1 MKYLL
6 LLNNDAAAASS
17 WTTLSP
23 EEAARLR
30 EAEMPKWNALFAWLG
45 EQGLET
51 EGLELEE
58 PEKARVVRVV
68 DGETIVS
75 DGPYAETREVIG
87 GYFLADCADLDQAI
101 ELAKRVPL
109 VETGSVEIRPLAE

>member
-1 MKYLL
+1 MRYLL
-6 LLNNDAAAASS
+6 LLNNDADQAASWS
-17 WTTLSP
+17 TLP
-23 EEAARLR
+23 PAEAARLR
-30 EAEMPKWNALFAWLG
+30 EAELPKWNALFAWLG

-51 EGLELEE
+51 QGLELEG
-58 PEKARVVRVV
+58 PEQARVVRVV
-68 DGETIVS
+68 DGDTVVS
-75 DGPYAETREVIG
+75 DGPYAETKEVIG